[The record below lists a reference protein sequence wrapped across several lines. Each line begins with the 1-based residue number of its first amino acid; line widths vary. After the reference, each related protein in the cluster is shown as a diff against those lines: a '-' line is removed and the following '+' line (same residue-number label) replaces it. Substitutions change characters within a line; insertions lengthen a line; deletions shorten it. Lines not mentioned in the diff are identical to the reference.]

1 MMSTESDTLPGWLE
15 GLARLFGSLF
25 APRQEENDGD
35 PLQFS
40 TYLPYRGW
48 DDEARLFIL
57 GNQVGFCLE
66 LAPQSGSDDSMADIL
81 AGLMHN
87 WPVGTGIQFHLFGT
101 PHIYRRLTQYA
112 NLRTPDPDI
121 KERSD
126 REGRPVRNGNIYRTL
141 EIGRAHV

>member
-1 MMSTESDTLPGWLE
+1 MSNATDALPGWLE
-15 GLARLFGSLF
+15 WLSRLF
-25 APRQEENDGD
+25 APKADVDAGD

-40 TYLPYRGW
+40 SYLPYRGW
-48 DDEARLFIL
+48 DEDAQLSIL

-66 LAPQSGSDDSMADIL
+66 LAPQSGSDQSMADIL
-81 AGLMHN
+81 EGLMHN

-112 NLRTPDPDI
+112 NMRLADPDI

-126 REGRPVRNGNIYRTL
+126 QRR
-141 EIGRAHV
+141 